1 MERPAR
7 KGDGAVLV
15 TKVLIAITND
25 YEEHKDTLS
34 CERSKYVPAI
44 DEKL

>member
-15 TKVLIAITND
+15 TKVLPAVTND
-25 YEEHKDTLS
+25 YEEHTDTL

-44 DEKL
+44 DETL